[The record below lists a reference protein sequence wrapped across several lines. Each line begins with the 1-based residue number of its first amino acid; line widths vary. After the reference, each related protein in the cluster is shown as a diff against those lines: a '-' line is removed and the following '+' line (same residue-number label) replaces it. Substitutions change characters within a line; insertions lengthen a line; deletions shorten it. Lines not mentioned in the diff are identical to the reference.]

1 MIRREYNDLM
11 LKSVYSSSNYKW
23 LVFSAIGLGSLTNVI
38 HHGSISIALPT
49 IAREFDV
56 SLTTIQWVV
65 LAESLTISALLLPMG
80 RLSDIIGRKPM
91 YLLGVVLFGVMA
103 LFAGS
108 SPAIAQYLGYAHPIM
123 LMIPFRVFQGV
134 GAAMTQ
140 ANGMAMVT
148 SIFSAR
154 ERGKGLGAHG
164 SVIGTGGII
173 GPIVGGFLVTYASW
187 HWIFW
192 INVPLCAI
200 TFLGTALLLDS
211 SRFMGATQ
219 GDKSFDWLGA
229 TLSSSTLLVF
239 LLTLSNG
246 AELGWFSLP
255 IVAGFLIFIGLITTF
270 IWWELNSSSPMLDLS
285 LFRSRL
291 FSVGIG
297 SSYISFLGVTSFRFL
312 ITFYLQAALRLTP
325 AQISW
330 VLIPNAISRIILGP
344 ISGHLSDKFGTKP
357 FTTVGLLLAGCGLL
371 LMAFMADS
379 TPIWFVILSIVIMSS
394 GSGIFSSP
402 NSAAIFS
409 SATGNKYGV
418 TSALVNLSRNSGNV
432 TGIAIAT
439 AIVSGTMLSAG
450 FSSNVE
456 EVMIAGAGSPIL
468 QTFISGMRSVF
479 LVMAILQFMSSIANL
494 TTSRAPLSE
503 A

>member
-1 MIRREYNDLM
+1 MLKAQYILKGAGMIRREYNDLM

-164 SVIGTGGII
+164 SVIGTGGDNW
-173 GPIVGGFLVTYASW
+173 A
-187 HWIFW
+187 H
-192 INVPLCAI
+192 
-200 TFLGTALLLDS
+200 
-211 SRFMGATQ
+211 SR
-219 GDKSFDWLGA
+219 
-229 TLSSSTLLVF
+229 
-239 LLTLSNG
+239 
-246 AELGWFSLP
+246 
-255 IVAGFLIFIGLITTF
+255 
-270 IWWELNSSSPMLDLS
+270 
-285 LFRSRL
+285 
-291 FSVGIG
+291 GI
-297 SSYISFLGVTSFRFL
+297 
-312 ITFYLQAALRLTP
+312 
-325 AQISW
+325 
-330 VLIPNAISRIILGP
+330 
-344 ISGHLSDKFGTKP
+344 
-357 FTTVGLLLAGCGLL
+357 
-371 LMAFMADS
+371 
-379 TPIWFVILSIVIMSS
+379 
-394 GSGIFSSP
+394 
-402 NSAAIFS
+402 
-409 SATGNKYGV
+409 
-418 TSALVNLSRNSGNV
+418 
-432 TGIAIAT
+432 
-439 AIVSGTMLSAG
+439 
-450 FSSNVE
+450 SSN
-456 EVMIAGAGSPIL
+456 L
-468 QTFISGMRSVF
+468 R
-479 LVMAILQFMSSIANL
+479 
-494 TTSRAPLSE
+494 
-503 A
+503 